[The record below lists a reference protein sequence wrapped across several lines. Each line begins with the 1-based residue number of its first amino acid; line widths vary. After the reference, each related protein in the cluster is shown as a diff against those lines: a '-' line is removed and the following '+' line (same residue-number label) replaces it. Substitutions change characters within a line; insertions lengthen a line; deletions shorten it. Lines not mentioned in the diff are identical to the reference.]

1 MAESP
6 DRRRDYVK
14 FNGINFPQWKFAVML
29 KLKKKKLG
37 GIVLGTETRPAEVK
51 LFIPILR
58 PFAILDIVRWRF
70 S

>member
-6 DRRRDYVK
+6 DRQRDYVK

-37 GIVLGTETRPAEVK
+37 GIVLGTETRPVEVTK
-51 LFIPILR
+51 FIEILR
-58 PFAILDIVRWRF
+58 QLVTLDC
-70 S
+70 SLD

>member
-1 MAESP
+1 
-6 DRRRDYVK
+6 
-14 FNGINFPQWKFAVML
+14 ML
-29 KLKKKKLG
+29 KLKKKKLD